1 MRMKFKGISP
11 LVATIMLIAFTLII
25 AGIISAFVV
34 NFTET
39 QQVQIKS
46 CVEARILLQRAIYDP
61 VSHNLTLT
69 IYNYGRVDLR
79 FQAILQYN
87 NETLHKTNA
96 TQIYGTTMDV
106 SAASGKNIQIFELE
120 NIDNDLDSVTIKSAR
135 CDKPCSECPGAQD
148 FLRYTDIRGLG
159 YT

>member
-1 MRMKFKGISP
+1 MKFKGISP

-39 QQVQIKS
+39 QQTQIKS
-46 CVEARILLQRAIYDP
+46 CVDAKVLLQRATYDTTLR
-61 VSHNLTLT
+61 NLTLT

-79 FQAILQYN
+79 FQAILSYSN
-87 NETLHKTNA
+87 TTVHKTNA
-96 TQIYGTTMDV
+96 TQIYNGTVDV
-106 SAASGKNIQIFELE
+106 AAGKIVVFDVQDVET
-120 NIDNDLDSVTIKSAR
+120 DLDTVTIKSAR

-148 FLRYTDIRGLG
+148 FLRYTDIKGLG

>member
-1 MRMKFKGISP
+1 MNRFKGISP
-11 LVATIMLIAFTLII
+11 LVATIMLIAFTLIV

-39 QQVQIKS
+39 QQTQIKG
-46 CVEARILLQRAIYDP
+46 CIDAKILLQRAIYNP
-61 VSHNLTLT
+61 ASRNLTLT

-79 FQAILQYN
+79 FNAILSYSN
-87 NETLHKTNA
+87 TEVHKTNA
-96 TQIYGTTMDV
+96 TQIYNMSMDV
-106 SAASGKNIQIFELE
+106 PAVQGRNIAVFELQDIE
-120 NIDNDLDSVTIKSAR
+120 TDLDTVTIKSTR
-135 CDKPCSECPGAQD
+135 CDKPCIECPGAQD

>member
-1 MRMKFKGISP
+1 MKFKGISP

-39 QQVQIKS
+39 QQAQIKS
-46 CVEARILLQRAIYDP
+46 CVEAKVLLQRAIYDP
-61 VSHNLTLT
+61 ASRNLTLT

-79 FQAILQYN
+79 FNAILSYWN
-87 NETLHKTNA
+87 TTVHPTNA
-96 TQIYGTTMDV
+96 TQIYNKTIDV
-106 SAASGKNIQIFELE
+106 PATSGKNIVVFIVEDVE
-120 NIDNDLDSVTIKSAR
+120 TDLDTVTIKSTR
-135 CDKPCSECPGAQD
+135 CDKPCTECPGAQD
-148 FLRYTDIRGLG
+148 FIRYTDIKGLG